1 MSGCSEPP
9 LHGYNLNVFIKAT
22 GGPQPPDIK
31 FTDLKPVPLGF
42 RQVQDVLLE

>member
-31 FTDLKPVPLGF
+31 FTDLKPVPPVSD
-42 RQVQDVLLE
+42 RCKTYY